1 MESLES
7 LGARI
12 ATTDQIGDIVG
23 TMKALSAVSIR
34 QYERAAEALEH
45 YDAVIES
52 GLQAVMKGAA
62 GVARSDPAQGRQ
74 AIVIIGS
81 DRGLCGRFNQNVV
94 AHGLQ
99 TVDQDGNPDQT
110 LIAAIGARASARLE
124 FLGHAPAANF
134 WLPGSVNGLNRSTQ
148 DLLVQ
153 LSQWQD
159 QQNVGRI
166 DVVFNRRE
174 TGVSARPARQR
185 LFPIAQ
191 DFLDKLASRPWPSR
205 GLPMSRMARGPL
217 LSWLLRQYLF
227 VNLYRALV
235 ESMASEHA
243 SRLAAMQA
251 ASRNIEE
258 RLSELN
264 AAYRKK
270 RQESITSELLD
281 IVTGFEA
288 ASGKGDHAS

>member
-34 QYERAAEALEH
+34 QYERAADALGG

-52 GLQAVMKGAA
+52 GLQAVLQGAA
-62 GVARSDPAQGRQ
+62 GIGGQDEDSGRQ
-74 AIVIIGS
+74 ALVIIGS
-81 DRGLCGRFNQNVV
+81 DRGLCGRFNQNIVD
-94 AHGLQ
+94 HGLKTKLQ
-99 TVDQDGNPDQT
+99 GENQNQT
-110 LIAAIGARASARLE
+110 LIAAVGVRAAARLE
-124 FLGHAPAANF
+124 FLGHAPAATF
-134 WLPGSVNGLNRSTQ
+134 ALPGSVNGLNQSTQ

-153 LSQWQD
+153 LSQWRDRQD
-159 QQNVGRI
+159 VARI
-166 DVVFNRRE
+166 DVVFNRRAA
-174 TGVSARPARQR
+174 GASARPTRRR
-185 LFPIAQ
+185 LLPIAQ
-191 DFLDKLASRPWPSR
+191 DYLDELVRRPWPSR
-205 GLPMSRMARGPL
+205 GLPMFRMARGQL

-235 ESMASEHA
+235 ESLASEHA

-258 RLSELN
+258 RLSDLN

-288 ASGKGDHAS
+288 ASGKGKYAN